1 MDVLS
6 LKEGSGFD
14 QDYRLGCKHSVIY
27 RSYIHMGAFPWA
39 LLLLTDQKLARLER
53 GFNPS
58 VPGHFC
64 Y

>member
-6 LKEGSGFD
+6 LKEGSGFRI
-14 QDYRLGCKHSVIY
+14 RLGCKHSVIY
-27 RSYIHMGAFPWA
+27 RSYIHMGLSLGTFV
-39 LLLLTDQKLARLER
+39 TDCMIKRWQQR